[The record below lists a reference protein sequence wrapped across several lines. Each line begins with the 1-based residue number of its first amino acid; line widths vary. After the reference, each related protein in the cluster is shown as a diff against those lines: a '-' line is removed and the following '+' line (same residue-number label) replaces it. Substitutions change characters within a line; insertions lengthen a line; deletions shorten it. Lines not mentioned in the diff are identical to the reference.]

1 MRSLKRFQAGKPLI
15 SQLTASR
22 LNQILEALEERTPM
36 QGKGTRLNATT
47 RGFSYSATPGR
58 GAGAGRGPMPWKLS
72 AGADNAIKVYPGAV
86 TLAGRSIMPTIDGI
100 AMDNDPQPEL
110 QANGSTRV
118 WLRVVT
124 AWNLG
129 TAEHTVG
136 GLNNQAEY
144 NIVTSINEIVSVTIV
159 ASFAEP
165 GDSTY
170 CIPPSNQSIQYFQ
183 IGTRNGTGQFFQ
195 TAYGPGYGNAMFPG
209 QVDYVTGELIPE
221 FAYIALSG
229 TAYEP

>member
-1 MRSLKRFQAGKPLI
+1 MKYLKRFQAGKPLI

-22 LNQILEALEERTPM
+22 LNQILEALEERTPLP
-36 QGKGTRLNATT
+36 GKGTRLNATS
-47 RGFSYSATPGR
+47 RGFSYSSKPTASQTG
-58 GAGAGRGPMPWKLS
+58 GPLPWRLS

-86 TLAGRSIMPTIDGI
+86 TLAGESIMPTIDGI

-124 AWNLG
+124 AWNMG
-129 TAEHTVG
+129 TAEYTVG
-136 GLNNQAEY
+136 GPSNQAEY
-144 NIVTSINEIVSVTIV
+144 NIVSSINEIVSVTIV

-195 TAYGPGYGNAMFPG
+195 TAYGPGYGQATFTG
-209 QVDYVTGELIPE
+209 QVDYVTGATIPE